1 MPDYNIFR
9 HLITTMP
16 SSTDLKQVGLKTTL
30 PRLRIL
36 AILEEGKKRH
46 FTAEDV
52 YKSLLDAGEEIAFA
66 TVYRVL
72 TQFENAGLVLRHNF
86 EGGRSVFELDRG
98 KHHDHMVCAKCNTV
112 TEFFDAEI
120 EARQK
125 IIAEK
130 HDFDL
135 QDHALY
141 LYGLCS
147 NCR

>member
-1 MPDYNIFR
+1 M
-9 HLITTMP
+9 
-16 SSTDLKQVGLKTTL
+16 SSSKELKEAGLKTTL

-36 AILEEGKKRH
+36 SVLEGEKAH

-86 EGGRSVFELDRG
+86 EGGRSVFELDDG
-98 KHHDHMVCAKCNTV
+98 QHHDHMVCAKCNTV
-112 TEFFDAEI
+112 TEFYDAQI
-120 EARQK
+120 EERQK
-125 IIAEK
+125 AVAKEHNFK
-130 HDFDL
+130 LD
-135 QDHALY
+135 DHSLY

-147 NCR
+147 KCQSN